1 MTDFELNVKLI
12 EITADL
18 AIISSQAEQRISEI
32 NCEAQRAIAEIWSIA
47 NQQTLQVVVE
57 SRAQKIKLNRKLL
70 ELTNAQ
76 NIQSN
81 PERADA

>member
-12 EITADL
+12 EINADL

-32 NCEAQRAIAEIWSIA
+32 RCKTEQAIADIWGDA
-47 NQQTLQVVVE
+47 NQQILQVIVE
-57 SRAQKIKLNRKLL
+57 TRAQKIKLNRKLL
-70 ELTNAQ
+70 ELTHEQ
-76 NIQSN
+76 NLQSN